1 MNLPCAFSQD
11 SSDPDDSIR
20 CWKSVIRR
28 HLREK
33 LTGQNRYSAALKL
46 PGMLH
51 GQVRRGPHPH
61 AGQRLQSNPGG
72 QLGEAGHRGV
82 TRPLPAVAFLDCQL
96 SPGAH
101 PRPIAPAALY
111 SSCASPIFQLS

>member
-33 LTGQNRYSAALKL
+33 LTGQARYSAALKL

-51 GQVRRGPHPH
+51 GQVRRSPPPMPDNGYK
-61 AGQRLQSNPGG
+61 
-72 QLGEAGHRGV
+72 V
-82 TRPLPAVAFLDCQL
+82 TLAANLVKRAVAELLAC
-96 SPGAH
+96 
-101 PRPIAPAALY
+101 
-111 SSCASPIFQLS
+111 